1 MPKNKTKRYSQ
12 YSQKLLGAYPE
23 NLDTN
28 LSAELQQFHPFVLHK
43 FSTTRTVKT
52 RFSSAK
58 LDKKNVEGNIET
70 SLEMM
75 QLCDTKNAWST
86 V

>member
-1 MPKNKTKRYSQ
+1 MPKNKTKTYYQ
-12 YSQKLLGAYPE
+12 YRQKLLGAYPE
-23 NLDTN
+23 DLDTN
-28 LSAELQQFHPFVLHK
+28 LLAELQQFHPFVLHK